1 VIIGHHIEIDRRKR
15 GTVEVQDIQGTPGP
29 LRADARRN
37 REQIIEA
44 ARTLF
49 VRIGPDVP
57 MEEIAQAAGV
67 GVGTLYRRFPDR
79 GELIRAVNLDNFTRL
94 AELARRVERDEPDPA
109 VALTSLLRSTLELR
123 LSIAT
128 TAVSARVHLAHEES
142 PSVAEHRDEL
152 IAVASRLLRRAQESG
167 AIRPDIDI
175 GDIIVTLM
183 LISRLAPSLGDE
195 FGNTV
200 FQRLF
205 MLMMDG
211 LRAVPGLALPGR
223 PLAYRDI
230 EELRRRGGLA
240 SFGRSGRPDPSG
252 SGESG

>member
-1 VIIGHHIEIDRRKR
+1 MKA
-15 GTVEVQDIQGTPGP
+15 QDTQGTPGP

-49 VRIGPDVP
+49 ARIGLDVP

-79 GELIRAVNLDNFTRL
+79 GELIKAVNLDNFTRL
-94 AELARRVERDEPDPA
+94 AELARRVEQEEPDPA
-109 VALTSLLRSTLELR
+109 VALTSLLRFALELR
-123 LSIAT
+123 LSMAT
-128 TAVSARVHLAHEES
+128 TAVSASVQLGLQES
-142 PSVAEHRDEL
+142 PSIAEHRDEL
-152 IAVASRLLRRAQESG
+152 IAVASRLLRRAQERG

-175 GDIIVTLM
+175 GDVVLALV
-183 LISRLAPSLGDE
+183 LISRLAPLAGDE
-195 FGNTV
+195 LGNTV
-200 FQRLF
+200 SRRLF

-223 PLAYRDI
+223 AVTYRDF
-230 EELRRRGGLA
+230 EELLRRSGPAG
-240 SFGRSGRPDPSG
+240 FGKSGRPDPSG